1 MISSSHES
9 MSRCPVVMSC
19 CELELSE
26 VSEIVFIIFKYN
38 THIMIS
44 TPENAN
50 MKIFCFGLQIIMSQN
65 MTAKSVYTVYL
76 VYPFTFIV
84 SHNMTAKSVSVYT
97 VYLVYLFIFH
107 TDAPCHH
114 AYICLPCLPLYS
126 SYYSSPQH
134 CLHPCLTVY
143 PVY

>member
-1 MISSSHES
+1 
-9 MSRCPVVMSC
+9 MSC
-19 CELELSE
+19 CELELSQ
-26 VSEIVFIIFKYN
+26 VSEIVFIIFKHN
-38 THIMIS
+38 TLIMIS
-44 TPENAN
+44 TPENTK

-65 MTAKSVYTVYL
+65 MTAKSVSVYTVYL

-97 VYLVYLFIFH
+97 VYLVYPFIFH

-126 SYYSSPQH
+126 SYYFIPQNVWQGEVGG
-134 CLHPCLTVY
+134 CWSTGKGGKGIENR
-143 PVY
+143 